1 MFIWIAFI
9 VCTSVIFYSGTKLA
23 KYGDIIAEKTGLG
36 RAWIGLVLMA
46 SVTSLP
52 ELVTGISSVIYAD
65 VPDIAVG
72 DVLGSCVFNM
82 LILAILDALYR
93 IMPISAKAHQGNVL
107 SAGLGILL
115 ISIVAIS
122 LFLGKHIS
130 PLGWIGPY
138 SLFFVVI
145 YFVAM
150 RLVFYYE
157 KRQIAAFMKE
167 KTIEFRYKD

>member
-1 MFIWIAFI
+1 MLFWTGFIICTLVI
-9 VCTSVIFYSGTKLA
+9 VYSGTKLA

-82 LILAILDALYR
+82 LILAILDAL
-93 IMPISAKAHQGNVL
+93 
-107 SAGLGILL
+107 
-115 ISIVAIS
+115 
-122 LFLGKHIS
+122 
-130 PLGWIGPY
+130 
-138 SLFFVVI
+138 
-145 YFVAM
+145 
-150 RLVFYYE
+150 
-157 KRQIAAFMKE
+157 
-167 KTIEFRYKD
+167 